1 MNRLEK
7 AAEVDDLSSKFGK
20 AKIAI
25 VTDYRGLTV
34 SVFQELRRELKKN
47 NAEIRVAKNTL
58 LKRAVQGTS
67 FEPLQDHFSGTS
79 AITVSYDDPV
89 SPAKVLTA
97 FVKAH
102 PEMVIR
108 CGILDGNPLT
118 EADLVDLSKLPSREV
133 LLSKVL
139 SVMNAVPTSFVR
151 VLNAVPSSLV
161 FALQAIREQKEKDN

>member
-1 MNRLEK
+1 MNRAEK
-7 AAEVDDLSSKFGK
+7 AVVVDELIGRFGK

-25 VTDYRGLTV
+25 VTDYKGVTV

-67 FEPLQDHFSGTS
+67 FEPLQDHFTGTT

-89 SPAKVLTA
+89 APAKVLAA
-97 FVKAH
+97 FVKDH

-108 CGILDGNPLT
+108 AGLLDGNILT
-118 EADLVDLSKLPSREV
+118 VADLVDLSKLPSRDV
-133 LLSKVL
+133 LLAKVL
-139 SVMNAVPTSFVR
+139 SVMQAVPSGFVR
-151 VLNAVPSSLV
+151 VLNAVPQGLV
-161 FALQAIREQKEKDN
+161 YTLQAIQDKKEQDN